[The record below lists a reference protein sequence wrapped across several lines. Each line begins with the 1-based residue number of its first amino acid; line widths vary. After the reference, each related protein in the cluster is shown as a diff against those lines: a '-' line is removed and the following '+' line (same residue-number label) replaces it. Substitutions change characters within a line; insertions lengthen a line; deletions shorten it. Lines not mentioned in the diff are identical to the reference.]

1 MDLLATSLE
10 NCVMTIMA
18 IEAKLRVFQL
28 GKTQIDVYKMNDNTG
43 NQKIKILVLE
53 IYLPSEIDYQK
64 YKLFHRTAEDCPI
77 KLNLEISLDI
87 KLNWHQTKI

>member
-43 NQKIKILVLE
+43 N
-53 IYLPSEIDYQK
+53 
-64 YKLFHRTAEDCPI
+64 
-77 KLNLEISLDI
+77 
-87 KLNWHQTKI
+87 